1 MESMLEEET
10 FEYSDESDEE
20 EILDEIVVNTGT
32 QDEPDGKDD
41 EDACERSEELGYIT
55 PPLTD
60 PELEESPEAI
70 FTANL
75 PIRHRSGHPEG
86 VDTKGHNSNCCA
98 TRLSRSVPTIDST
111 NSIRFELRQQS
122 MVHLMLGLSFNRTRG
137 IYQKLQRP

>member
-1 MESMLEEET
+1 MESMLEEEA

-86 VDTKGHNSNCCA
+86 VDTKGHNSNCCDYK
-98 TRLSRSVPTIDST
+98 V
-111 NSIRFELRQQS
+111 EQQS

>member
-1 MESMLEEET
+1 MESMLEEEA

-32 QDEPDGKDD
+32 QDEPDRKDD

-55 PPLTD
+55 PPLTG

-86 VDTKGHNSNCCA
+86 VDTKGHNSNCCDYE
-98 TRLSRSVPTIDST
+98 V
-111 NSIRFELRQQS
+111 EQQS
-122 MVHLMLGLSFNRTRG
+122 MAHLMLGLSFNHTRET
-137 IYQKLQRP
+137 YQKLQRP

>member
-60 PELEESPEAI
+60 PELEESPEAYSQPI
-70 FTANL
+70 FQFATDLAILRGWILKATTQTAA
-75 PIRHRSGHPEG
+75 
-86 VDTKGHNSNCCA
+86 T

-111 NSIRFELRQQS
+111 NSHPIRIETA
-122 MVHLMLGLSFNRTRG
+122 VPWC
-137 IYQKLQRP
+137 I